1 MSQALSTPPPENSKN
16 FQIPKYVKFG
26 TRGTLG
32 TLVFGSVLYILFR
45 LKYFYFVICKF
56 VQNDERF
63 WKVLTSGGRFG
74 CDIIVLFKRTE
85 RTVNMINFEA
95 IKAKLPIR
103 DVAAYYGMDVKRGGM
118 VNCLFHSD
126 NSPSMKLYDDHYY
139 CFGCHTHG
147 DVIDLT
153 AKLFSLRP
161 SEAANKLC
169 ADFHIDAVGSRPAE
183 IKLPYEKTA
192 KYRSDEQECYLALLQ
207 YLKLLEFWERKY
219 APCGSADDGV
229 LSVGGSV
236 LNAESSVGAKADR
249 KQAMGEDSTLCSQN
263 SELQTPRSSQ
273 PDMRFVEAC
282 TMKEYVSYLCD
293 IFISGSDKERLAA
306 VYDLL
311 PHIPDL
317 NAYTKRKVE
326 TETEFEGVR
335 SVGSGV

>member
-1 MSQALSTPPPENSKN
+1 M
-16 FQIPKYVKFG
+16 
-26 TRGTLG
+26 
-32 TLVFGSVLYILFR
+32 
-45 LKYFYFVICKF
+45 ICKF

-85 RTVNMINFEA
+85 RIGIMINFEA

-219 APCGSADDGV
+219 APCGS
-229 LSVGGSV
+229 
-236 LNAESSVGAKADR
+236 
-249 KQAMGEDSTLCSQN
+249 
-263 SELQTPRSSQ
+263 SQ